1 VLAVQTWKV
10 AQKLAVTNLTIEP
23 CMAWRGNHVRKPRST
38 WPLSDFI
45 NAVQSWQA
53 HVSTFNPWRT
63 RVMPAIESPSVV
75 TLETQ
80 ITERYGLLQ
89 SLTQQAELLGRC
101 IYYPTTEVAGLI
113 KGTSNE

>member
-1 VLAVQTWKV
+1 
-10 AQKLAVTNLTIEP
+10 
-23 CMAWRGNHVRKPRST
+23 MS
-38 WPLSDFI
+38 
-45 NAVQSWQA
+45 
-53 HVSTFNPWRT
+53 
-63 RVMPAIESPSVV
+63 AIESLSVV

-89 SLTQQAELLGRC
+89 SQTQLAELLGRC

>member
-1 VLAVQTWKV
+1 
-10 AQKLAVTNLTIEP
+10 
-23 CMAWRGNHVRKPRST
+23 MS
-38 WPLSDFI
+38 
-45 NAVQSWQA
+45 
-53 HVSTFNPWRT
+53 
-63 RVMPAIESPSVV
+63 AIESLSVV

-89 SLTQQAELLGRC
+89 SQLAELLGRC

>member
-1 VLAVQTWKV
+1 
-10 AQKLAVTNLTIEP
+10 
-23 CMAWRGNHVRKPRST
+23 
-38 WPLSDFI
+38 
-45 NAVQSWQA
+45 
-53 HVSTFNPWRT
+53 
-63 RVMPAIESPSVV
+63 MPDTESPSVA

-89 SLTQQAELLGRC
+89 SQTQLVELLDRH